1 MGKIITTTDL
11 NSTKFYQLPKA
22 FFHNP
27 LYINMK
33 NESKIAYSI
42 LRDLLD
48 LSIKNNWVNEDNEV
62 YVKLSRTKLMAYL
75 NVKGTQKFA
84 QIMQELEY
92 KELLVYKKLGLNSCN
107 EIYICIPDE
116 LDCIYDDKELLEK
129 SNPQPVE
136 NKGGLKIK
144 PPEVLKSNLQRFE
157 NQTHTKTN
165 YTKTNITNL
174 LVIKA
179 AQLFEDNICKLK
191 KTTKEQF
198 IKYCT
203 DYDIDFIMATIELCA
218 EINTES
224 FAGFKTIISGYIDK
238 GIVTKQD
245 LKAYVAEYRLQSKKL
260 RDKERAKREAR
271 ANKKP
276 EIYNTKSSNFN
287 NFEQRTYDFEDLER
301 KLLGW
306 DKD

>member
-27 LYINMK
+27 LYINIK

-48 LSIKNNWVNEDNEV
+48 LSIKNNWVNEKNEV
-62 YVKLSRTKLMAYL
+62 YVKLSREKLMQYL
-75 NVKGTQKFA
+75 NIKGTEKITK
-84 QIMQELEY
+84 IM
-92 KELLVYKKLGLNSCN
+92 KELIEKDLIVEKRVGINKVN
-107 EIYICIPDE
+107 EIYICMPEE
-116 LDCIYDDKELLEK
+116 LDIIYNDEELVVKDTEINGPSKIEGPDIRK
-129 SNPQPVE
+129 SKV
-136 NKGGLKIK
+136 KT
-144 PPEVLKSNLQRFE
+144 FE
-157 NQTHTKTN
+157 NRTHTKTN
-165 YTKTNITNL
+165 LTKTNNTNL
-174 LVIKA
+174 LVVEA
-179 AQLFEDNICKLK
+179 EQLFEDNICKLK

-198 IKYCT
+198 IKYCSK
-203 DYDIDFIMATIELCA
+203 YDIEFIKEIIELCA

-224 FAGFKTIISGYIDK
+224 FAGFKVIINGYIDK
-238 GIVTKQD
+238 GIITKQD

-287 NFEQRTYDFEDLER
+287 NFEQRTYDFKDLER